1 MSYVKPEPALRM
13 KSLSFLARLIT
24 MALVAATPA
33 CAGLTPTAADLST
46 AFEPPRSWDAAIFFV
61 FGDSAF
67 VPAADYAARIEFHDG
82 TRQRAVA
89 ASDLFDAPT
98 GEKRTPW
105 YRLRPDENGATM
117 VVRVT
122 LEHTSGARTTAE
134 YPLTIQRDE
143 YVTLY
148 ATVYTRDPA
157 EWYMSMPRHR
167 KSFPLHPSARVQPG
181 DSLWIS
187 HAGRNRECFDCP
199 R

>member
-1 MSYVKPEPALRM
+1 MSNVSSNWIPRM
-13 KSLSFLARLIT
+13 KSPLLARLIGAT
-24 MALVAATPA
+24 LVCTAPA
-33 CAGLTPTAADLST
+33 CAGLMPTATDIST

-67 VPAADYAARIEFHDG
+67 VPNADYATRIEFHDG
-82 TRQRAVA
+82 VRQRMITV
-89 ASDLFDAPT
+89 SDLFDAPT
-98 GEKRTPW
+98 GESRTPW
-105 YRLRPDENGATM
+105 YRLRPDRSGTTT

-122 LEHTSGARTTAE
+122 LEHASGAHTTAD

-148 ATVYTRDPA
+148 ATVYTRDPD
-157 EWYMSMPRHR
+157 EWYISMPRHR
-167 KSFPLHPSARVQPG
+167 KAFPLHPSAHAQPG